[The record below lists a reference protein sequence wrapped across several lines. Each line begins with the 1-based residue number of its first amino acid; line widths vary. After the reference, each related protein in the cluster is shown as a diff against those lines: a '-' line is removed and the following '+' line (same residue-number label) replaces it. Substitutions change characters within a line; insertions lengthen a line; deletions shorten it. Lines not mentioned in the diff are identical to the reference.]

1 MLKLLP
7 SKQCRRRTKPR
18 LREAAENHK
27 QRIPSKVG
35 FWNSW
40 GRDQRSTEEGLVVA
54 ANKIGWNNNS
64 WRQHKDGGGCMIV
77 GGSCWSPE
85 VANHRKLLVAGG
97 SWRLLLCRC
106 GSCGS
111 LGRFWSCSKA
121 TEKIVVWTLEKHK
134 RLITP
139 PRLLIEEVTTDTHCW
154 RNWSPKDTK
163 NYEWVL
169 LGIRS
174 CCL

>member
-27 QRIPSKVG
+27 QRILGKVG

-40 GRDQRSTEEGLVVA
+40 GRDQRSTKEGLVVA

-77 GGSCWSPE
+77 GGS
-85 VANHRKLLVAGG
+85 
-97 SWRLLLCRC
+97 WRLLFCRC

-121 TEKIVVWTLEKHK
+121 IEKIVVWTLEKHK

-154 RNWSPKDTK
+154 RNWSSKDTK

-169 LGIRS
+169 PGIRS